1 VPAFLSAVLRE
12 RLSEGIRAGIVAAA
26 ATIGV
31 LIGFGIVRG
40 APLLPLNSIAHTAFG
55 TRAYLMQGFD
65 LVLTSVAVIFHVV
78 SVVLWAIIFALVA
91 ARLRGAGLLVGSL
104 VFALVAYVV
113 DQRLISERLKPGF
126 EKALSTP
133 EIAVVYLVLALSLAL
148 GLHWARVAKHH
159 A

>member
-1 VPAFLSAVLRE
+1 MLRE
-12 RLSEGIRAGIVAAA
+12 RLSEGIRAGLVAAA

-65 LVLTSVAVIFHVV
+65 PVLTSVAVIFHLV
-78 SVVLWAIIFALVA
+78 SVLLWAILFAIVA
-91 ARLRGAGLLVGSL
+91 ARLRGAALLVGSL
-104 VFALVAYVV
+104 VLAIIAYVV
-113 DQRLISERLKPGF
+113 DQRLVSERLKPGF
-126 EKALSTP
+126 EKALTTP
-133 EIAVVYLVLALSLAL
+133 ELTVVYLVLALSLAL
-148 GLHWARVAKHH
+148 GLHWARVAERH

>member
-1 VPAFLSAVLRE
+1 MLRE
-12 RLSEGIRAGIVAAA
+12 RLSEGIRAGLVAAA

-65 LVLTSVAVIFHVV
+65 PVLTSVAVTVHLLSI
-78 SVVLWAIIFALVA
+78 VLWGIIFALVA
-91 ARLRGAGLLVGSL
+91 ARLRGAALLVGSL
-104 VFALVAYVV
+104 VLALLAYVV
-113 DQRLISERLKPGF
+113 DQRLVSERLKPGF
-126 EKALSTP
+126 EKALSAP
-133 EIAVVYLVLALSLAL
+133 ELIVVYFVLALSLAV
-148 GLHWARVAKHH
+148 GLHLARVAEHH